1 MEEHCHFVPS
11 PEVPKT
17 PVGFCRRGP
26 RAFRSM
32 PSVAGR
38 SGEKNRL
45 PKSAIGKSI
54 PPRLLCKCRLVPA
67 CSSRGAA
74 QASKSIQARCQAIVR
89 QVRMYCFRFGNC
101 GTFMPLSGIR
111 GESRIAV
118 VWTLVRNRF
127 SAISSGHF
135 SILFTHL
142 VFLSAVDCG

>member
-11 PEVPKT
+11 PEVPNT
-17 PVGFCRRGP
+17 RVGSWLQGTV
-26 RAFRSM
+26 AIWSM
-32 PSVAGR
+32 PLAVIRGK
-38 SGEKNRL
+38 G
-45 PKSAIGKSI
+45 KSTRAKSEIGKGI
-54 PPRLLCKCRLVPA
+54 PPRRLCKCRPA
-67 CSSRGAA
+67 PAEPSRGTA
-74 QASKSIQARCQAIVR
+74 QPPKSIQSRCQAIVR

-101 GTFMPLSGIR
+101 GTFMPLSGVR

-127 SAISSGHF
+127 SAMSSGHF

>member
-1 MEEHCHFVPS
+1 MEENCHFVPG
-11 PEVPKT
+11 PEACNT
-17 PVGFCRRGP
+17 RVGPCQRDP
-26 RAFRSM
+26 RAFSSL
-32 PSVAGR
+32 PLVADR

-45 PKSAIGKSI
+45 RKSVAGSI
-54 PPRLLCKCRLVPA
+54 PHEPLCTCRLVPA
-67 CSSRGAA
+67 GSSRGTA
-74 QASKSIQARCQAIVR
+74 QAAKSIRARCQAIVR

-101 GTFMPLSGIR
+101 GTFMPLSGVR

>member
-17 PVGFCRRGP
+17 PAGVRRRGP
-26 RAFRSM
+26 SAFRSM
-32 PSVAGR
+32 SSAGGR
-38 SGEKNRL
+38 CGKQNRL
-45 PKSAIGKSI
+45 PKSGIGKSI

-67 CSSRGAA
+67 GFRRGRAEA
-74 QASKSIQARCQAIVR
+74 QKSIQARCQAIVR

-101 GTFMPLSGIR
+101 GTFMPLSGVR

-127 SAISSGHF
+127 SAMSSGHF